1 MLFAN
6 RKRSLQAAKILSGIF
21 GDDKENLQFKGR
33 DCGMEKAGNTN
44 SMKERKPKNIFV
56 QGPIAA
62 SFIADSIQ
70 KHSSKTDIG
79 GHSIFLGQVR
89 ADKID
94 GKEVASIE
102 YTTYEEM
109 ALEKMHAIR
118 EDIFAK
124 YDLTCMHVI
133 IVWVKLTAGEIS
145 LFVFTSSAHRKAAI
159 DACEETVER
168 IKSELPV
175 WGKEIFEDETYQ
187 WKENK

>member
-1 MLFAN
+1 M
-6 RKRSLQAAKILSGIF
+6 Q
-21 GDDKENLQFKGR
+21 
-33 DCGMEKAGNTN
+33 
-44 SMKERKPKNIFV
+44 ERKPKNIFI
-56 QGPIAA
+56 QGPIAS

-89 ADKID
+89 ADTIGEK
-94 GKEVASIE
+94 KVSSIE

-109 ALEKMHAIR
+109 AIEKMHTIR

-124 YDLTCMHVI
+124 YPLTCMHVYHSLGKI
-133 IVWVKLTAGEIS
+133 ATGEIC

-168 IKSELPV
+168 LKAELPI
-175 WGKEIFEDETYQ
+175 WGKEMFEDETYT